1 MKYIK
6 QFFIIIAISCLGEL
20 LSRLIPA
27 PIPAGIYGIILLFLG
42 LLTKKIPLD
51 AVKETAH
58 FLVEIMPVMF
68 IPAAVG
74 LLDSWDAL
82 KSMLLPCCI
91 ALVPITLIVM
101 AVSGHA
107 TQAVI
112 CAQEKK
118 RGERK

>member
-6 QFFIIIAISCLGEL
+6 QFFIIVAISCLGEL

-58 FLVEIMPVMF
+58 FLVEIMPIMF

-74 LLDSWDAL
+74 LIDSWELIRSSWL
-82 KSMLLPCCI
+82 KYI
-91 ALVPITLIVM
+91 VIIVVTTVAVM
-101 AVSGHA
+101 AVAGRVTQHFAKKGGSGN
-107 TQAVI
+107 
-112 CAQEKK
+112 E
-118 RGERK
+118 